1 MREFFLP
8 STRKDE
14 KEIARTSTFS
24 WKEKTDP
31 HPMMD
36 VEKSIHSENK

>member
-1 MREFFLP
+1 MRDFFLP

-31 HPMMD
+31 TSHD
-36 VEKSIHSENK
+36 GCGEVYSL